1 MSKKKKQP
9 KQPPGMLAPAPSLP
23 QNSTAQLPW
32 DRLSR
37 TLEEAEFLRVFHEAR
52 MNNMFAQAL
61 DPAAPPRSCA
71 GVGRTL

>member
-9 KQPPGMLAPAPSLP
+9 KQKQPPGMFAPAPALP
-23 QNSTAQLPW
+23 EGTPAAIPW
-32 DRLSR
+32 DRLAGS
-37 TLEEAEFLRVFHEAR
+37 LEDAELLRVFHEAR

-71 GVGRTL
+71 VH